1 MMNLRDVT
9 LYEMKLLVELDRT
22 KSIRELARREGQLPS
37 QVSKAIKRLEQ
48 KTGRKLIER
57 SVQGVVMTVDG
68 HESLPVFRTILE
80 RAESLEDKNR
90 HQKTPTLV
98 GIGST
103 SFLINHL
110 LVPALSQL
118 KNKDVR
124 FRYLEITP
132 DLFTSAGLRHAFEMA
147 FHFGKIEWPGTWHQQ
162 KVGEVSWNLC
172 CRKGHPLLTK
182 KNLQLKDVLQF
193 PFVIPSYWTQEGF
206 ALGNDGCPIPL
217 SKRIKG
223 DETATA
229 EAAMAIIRRTDQ
241 VSYLPDILIRNYE
254 DLGEVK
260 TLRIKGSSS
269 EPRPLYIAVRS
280 DLVSEKLFQEII
292 KLCAAQI

>member
-1 MMNLRDVT
+1 MRLSDLT
-9 LYEMKLLVELDRT
+9 LFEMKLLVELDRT

-57 SVQGVVMTVDG
+57 SVQGVVLTVDG
-68 HESLPVFRTILE
+68 HESLPVFRGILE
-80 RAESLEDKNR
+80 KAECLEDKNR
-90 HQKTPTLV
+90 NVKTPTLV
-98 GIGST
+98 GVGST

-110 LVPALSQL
+110 LVPVLATL
-118 KNKDVR
+118 KPADVR
-124 FRYLEITP
+124 FRFLEITP

-147 FHFGKIEWPGTWHQQ
+147 FHYGKIEWPGTWHQE
-162 KVGEVSWNLC
+162 KVGDSNWNLC
-172 CRKGHPLLTK
+172 CRKGHPLLSR

-229 EAAMAIIRRTDQ
+229 EAAMAIVRRTDQ
-241 VSYLPDILIRNYE
+241 IAYLPDILIRNYE
-254 DLGEVK
+254 ELGEVQ
-260 TLRIKGSSS
+260 TLKVKGGSGD
-269 EPRPLYIAVRS
+269 PRPLYIAVRS
-280 DLVSEKLFQEII
+280 DLISEKLFQEIV
-292 KLCAAQI
+292 KRTKAAL